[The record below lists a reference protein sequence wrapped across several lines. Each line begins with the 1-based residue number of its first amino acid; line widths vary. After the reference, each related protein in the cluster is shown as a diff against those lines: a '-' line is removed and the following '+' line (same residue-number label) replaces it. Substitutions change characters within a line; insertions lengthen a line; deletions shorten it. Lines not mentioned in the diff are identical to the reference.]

1 LSLATKT
8 LIRVLASLLL
18 AAVLLVPL
26 FWYGGVD
33 AADLE
38 RTWGRLTWKVYAT
51 ALLLHVAMYVLRAVR
66 FRVLLPPAERPP
78 FAPLL
83 AVCGAYTMAAFV
95 LPAKIGEASFVLYG
109 NRVCGIGASAG
120 VASLVVSRLLDLATL
135 AGGFAVACFAL
146 QASHA
151 YPDVHWFGTAGAGL
165 IAISAVCF
173 FLSARGDVLVRIVTA
188 LVRAL
193 GLERIDLGRRVLAR
207 AEQVAAGLR
216 LAGGEGRLFAA
227 TLVSIPIWLSIFL
240 FCAVLARGLGIPE
253 ETTLAQATF
262 GSSLAI
268 VTSLIPIS
276 AFASF
281 GTLEAGWV
289 LGFGVLGVPHDL
301 AAATGLGLHVVQLAN
316 VIAFGVL
323 GHLAMGAW
331 SHRATRTAG

>member
-1 LSLATKT
+1 LSLAARTS
-8 LIRVLASLLL
+8 IRILLSLLL
-18 AAVLLVPL
+18 AAALLVPL
-26 FWYGGVD
+26 FLYGGVD
-33 AADLE
+33 ASDFG
-38 RTWGRLTWKVYAT
+38 RTWGRLTWTTYAT
-51 ALLLHVAMYVLRAVR
+51 ATALHVSMYLLRAWR
-66 FRVLLPPAERPP
+66 FRLLLPPSERP
-78 FAPLL
+78 AYRPLL

-120 VASLVVSRLLDLATL
+120 LASLVVSRLLDLATL
-135 AGGFAVACFAL
+135 AGGFAIACFAL
-146 QASHA
+146 QASGA
-151 YPDVHWFGTAGAGL
+151 YPHVAWFGAAGGAL
-165 IAISAVCF
+165 AVIALVCF
-173 FLSARGDVLVRIVTA
+173 YLSARGDVLVRIVA
-188 LVRAL
+188 AVVRAL

-216 LAGGEGRLFAA
+216 LAGGDGRLLAA
-227 TLVSIPIWLSIFL
+227 TLVSIPIWISIFL

-316 VIAFGVL
+316 VIAFGIL
-323 GHLAMGAW
+323 GHMAMATW
-331 SHRATRTAG
+331 SQRRARAA